1 MTLTNSNYFSQENNM
16 KFFSASQFKSFL
28 DCESMALAELKG
40 EYQREKTTAL
50 LVGSYVDSYIEGTLD
65 DFKLENPE
73 IFLKNGGGL
82 KADYKHAEYIIQ
94 RIERDSLFMQFL
106 SGQKQVIKT
115 GEIEGVPFKIKID
128 SYSEGKA
135 ITDLKVM
142 RSFDREWQD
151 GLKIS
156 FVEKWKYD
164 LAMSI
169 YQEIE
174 GNKLPIFLAAVTK
187 EKEPDLAIINIPQE
201 RLDVCLDI
209 VKKHVKRFDDIKK
222 GLVEPKRCE
231 SCDFC
236 KSTKKLTQIISY
248 EDIGE

>member
-1 MTLTNSNYFSQENNM
+1 MTLNNSNYFSPENNM
-16 KFFSASQFKSFL
+16 KYMGGSQFKTFL
-28 DCESMALAELKG
+28 DCESMGLAEAQGKF
-40 EYQREKTTAL
+40 EREKTTSM
-50 LVGSYVDSYIEGTLD
+50 LVGSYVDAYFEGSLD
-65 DFKLENPE
+65 DFKLENQE
-73 IFLKNGGGL
+73 VFKKDGGL
-82 KADYKHAEYIIQ
+82 KADFKKAEEIIARVQ
-94 RIERDSLFMQFL
+94 KDEFFMQFL
-106 SGQKQVIKT
+106 NGEKQVIKT

-128 SYSEGKA
+128 AYHPNKA
-135 ITDLKVM
+135 IVDLKVM
-142 RSFDREWQD
+142 KSFEREWKD

-156 FVEKWKYD
+156 FVEKWMYD
-164 LAMSI
+164 ISMSI
-169 YQEIE
+169 YQVIE

-231 SCDFC
+231 KCDWC
-236 KSTKKLTQIISY
+236 RSTKKLTQIISY